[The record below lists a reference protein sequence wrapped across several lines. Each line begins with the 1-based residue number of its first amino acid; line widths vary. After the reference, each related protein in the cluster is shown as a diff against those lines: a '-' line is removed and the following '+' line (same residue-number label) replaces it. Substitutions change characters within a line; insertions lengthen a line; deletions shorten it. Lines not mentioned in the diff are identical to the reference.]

1 MLELNES
8 LRDKTTGMDCLVA
21 DKKKKMLLVG
31 LVASKSSLEGNSFVW
46 LGDKLP
52 LVVEDKL
59 PWEEEGKSSLAAL
72 ELVTWLANNDLRQ
85 RGRETLLALECIRC
99 DIRRVIVRARNVV
112 VPWLEDKFCL
122 AANIAQLVDAKLSA
136 RCKNLVQLTPNPNK
150 LKP

>member
-31 LVASKSSLEGNSFVW
+31 LVASKSSLEENSFVW

-99 DIRRVIVRARNVV
+99 DIRREIVRARNVV
-112 VPWLEDKFCL
+112 VP
-122 AANIAQLVDAKLSA
+122 
-136 RCKNLVQLTPNPNK
+136 
-150 LKP
+150 